1 MGSMGWHQGGTPA
14 LPPWHPTSTGFHRST
29 VYPLVNRA
37 PSFETSSLNAFKAV
51 ESLLIPTAPEQLQPP
66 TNNHDLLLT
75 RYSSLYSCLQLYC
88 TLLATYLI
96 LGFQPLTLLPFLS
109 LITKKHYQ
117 LIKHLVCGS
126 TLRGYN
132 PILLFT

>member
-1 MGSMGWHQGGTPA
+1 MGSVGWHQGGTPA

-29 VYPLVNRA
+29 IYPLVNWT
-37 PSFETSSLNAFKAV
+37 PSFGTSSLNAIKAV

-66 TNNHDLLLT
+66 TNNRDLLLT

-96 LGFQPLTLLPFLS
+96 SGFQPLTGLNRILTPCMCERQNLMYGLRPLPIF
-109 LITKKHYQ
+109 
-117 LIKHLVCGS
+117 G
-126 TLRGYN
+126 
-132 PILLFT
+132 